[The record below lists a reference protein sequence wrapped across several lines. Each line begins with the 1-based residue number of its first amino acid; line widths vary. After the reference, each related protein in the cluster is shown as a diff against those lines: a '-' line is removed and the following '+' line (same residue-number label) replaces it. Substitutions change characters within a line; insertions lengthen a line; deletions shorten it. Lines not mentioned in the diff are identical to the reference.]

1 MNLYL
6 SEDSKIN
13 YICISFNIYRMNEEN
28 FEQQELFEQKKYI
41 SDLVEESSQKNKS
54 SVNIVFGTSIITSI
68 IVLSFLYIFGIFEE
82 EEIVLPEPVTI
93 TETIKEKELVVPRV
107 DSTEIVSIAEVATK
121 TIVQVQVG
129 QLDENEEFISVGGGS
144 GVVINENGL
153 IITNHHVIN
162 GADGV
167 RVIFEDG
174 RMYEGKIIGSD
185 QLTDVGLIQIDKM
198 GLTPINFG
206 DSTEIFVGD
215 LAVAIGHPLTL
226 GAAPTVTTGVVSAL
240 DRRLDVGNDAMN
252 AAVTLFGLIQTDAPI
267 TRGSSGGALLNKDG
281 ELIGITTAIATAD
294 VGAEGLGFAIPI
306 NLALNIVED
315 LLDDGRVLHAFLG
328 ILGAQYFEVA
338 EDGARV
344 FSGVYIEE
352 LYGPSNDMYAIGKA
366 GALPGDIIKKVN
378 ENSVKTLDQLITI
391 LRSMRAEDP
400 ITIEILRDGNSIV
413 LEFQLDLRRQGI
425 FDFLHF
431 QIIVH

>member
-1 MNLYL
+1 M
-6 SEDSKIN
+6 
-13 YICISFNIYRMNEEN
+13 YRMNEEN

-41 SDLVEESSQKNKS
+41 SDLVEESSQKSKS
-54 SVNIVFGTSIITSI
+54 SVNIIFGTSIITSI
-68 IVLSFLYIFGIFEE
+68 IVLSFLYVFGIFDE

-174 RMYEGKIIGSD
+174 RMYEGQIIGSD
-185 QLTDVGLIQIDKM
+185 QLTDVGLIQIDKT
-198 GLTPINFG
+198 GLTPINIG
-206 DSTEIFVGD
+206 DSTGIFVGD

-240 DRRLDVGNDAMN
+240 NRRLDVGNDAMN

-267 TRGSSGGALLNKDG
+267 TRGSSGGALLNKNG

-338 EDGARV
+338 DDGARV

-413 LEFQLDLRRQGI
+413 LEFQLDLRPSDI
-425 FDFLHF
+425 
-431 QIIVH
+431 

>member
-1 MNLYL
+1 
-6 SEDSKIN
+6 
-13 YICISFNIYRMNEEN
+13 MNEEN

-68 IVLSFLYIFGIFEE
+68 IVLSFLYIFGIFE

-174 RMYEGKIIGSD
+174 RMYEGQIIGSD
-185 QLTDVGLIQIDKM
+185 QLTDVGLIQIDKT
-198 GLTPINFG
+198 GLTPINIG
-206 DSTEIFVGD
+206 DSTGIFVGD

-338 EDGARV
+338 DDGARV

-413 LEFQLDLRRQGI
+413 LEFQLDLRPSDI
-425 FDFLHF
+425 
-431 QIIVH
+431 